1 MKTLLFIEDI
11 ILSFTAGLLNILE
24 SKTVR
29 LLALAV
35 LIVGLV
41 ATWGA
46 TYRPA
51 NAEDT
56 PPPAASAALLEIQR
70 IAPTYDAWKAEEEKW
85 NKAKQI
91 ITEVYGCTIA
101 ADRSAIDCSSDFQ

>member
-1 MKTLLFIEDI
+1 MKNILSYRYTLMIAAFLITFFIGLFI
-11 ILSFTAGLLNILE
+11 
-24 SKTVR
+24 VR
-29 LLALAV
+29 RY
-35 LIVGLV
+35 G
-41 ATWGA
+41 
-46 TYRPA
+46 PQ
-51 NAEDT
+51 AEAQDA

-101 ADRSAIDCSSDFQ
+101 ADRSAIDCSFPQG